1 MSGQHKEIEFERELA
16 EHLAANGWLYS
27 ENDDLYDVD
36 RALVPEDVF
45 AWLQETQKAAFEKFI
60 KPGSPDEHKRRNM
73 LLDRLVASLD
83 KPMTD
88 REGALRTLRKGFN
101 VAGLGAGS
109 AKFDMM
115 QAKPETSLNP
125 STLARYEA
133 NRLRV
138 MRQVH
143 YGDGNKSIDLV
154 FFLNGVPVAT
164 AEVKTENT
172 QTVENA
178 KQQYRE
184 RVLHPKGKKPFALLG
199 NGTRALVHFA
209 VSEDEVWMTTKL
221 DGGKTRFLPFNRG
234 TEDGGAGN
242 PLNPNGQRTAYFW
255 EQVLQ
260 RDAWL
265 AILSRF
271 IWISESR
278 TRDST
283 GRQKRSYTLIF
294 PRFHQWDV
302 VERLGR
308 AVTDPDPDRRF
319 LIQHSAGSGKTNSIA
334 WLAHRLARLQVDN
347 EKVFDTVIVVT
358 DRNVLDAQLQE
369 AIRQIDTDNQSIVG
383 TIDDRAIREYAAL
396 DEENTASKSGALG
409 HAIESGKLIVVVTIQ
424 TFPFILS
431 KLQDPKV
438 FKGRRFAVIADE
450 AHSSQSGNTAA
461 QLKSV
466 LTAEQ
471 KDELAETGEVE
482 VDAEQMMINRMLS
495 QEMSARASH
504 EGVSFFAFTATPK
517 KKTLELF
524 GHRDSDEGEP
534 RPFHLYS
541 MKQAIEE
548 EFILDVLRG
557 YRTYKMYFDLGEKVA
572 GSLDVKVDET
582 KAKKSVMQWVRVNP
596 TTIAQKAAI
605 IVEHFRDNVAHL
617 LDGSAKAMVVSPN
630 RLGAVRYKREIDRYI
645 RSKGLDY
652 ETLVAFS
659 GTVEDAQTSAVLG
672 LESLT
677 EATMNSG
684 ARDLRQEF
692 KSDQYRVMIVANKFQ
707 TGFDQP
713 LLCAMYVDKKLSGIT
728 AVQTLSRLN
737 RTHTTAKG
745 TKKTAGMTQV
755 VDFVNDPAEIQESF
769 EPYFNDAQID
779 ESTDPNLIWDIVS
792 KLDGADIYE
801 DEEVEQV
808 ATVFL
813 TEGTGAGSKVNG
825 KISKSLDPA
834 KKRFRDRWKHAQLT
848 EDRIELNE
856 LDLFRKNTS
865 SFISFYDFMTQVVDY
880 EDTDLAKK
888 AIYLR
893 LLAPQLKDT
902 EVSETIDLSDVELTR
917 LQLVKEQPVDID
929 ISAGGEI
936 TGTTAVGS
944 GEPRDPKLVALLE
957 VVRELSTMLGESEE
971 TTQGAVSTILS
982 KLGEDET
989 LVQQAKSNSESQF
1002 EESPDLQAGT
1012 DEAVLGAGDVLS
1024 RVSEIIF
1031 AGDANAERARQLIG
1045 RAFYHSQR
1053 VDLHP
1058 AEVKL
1063 DNYRTIGDYS
1073 TAKDKTSEV
1082 RSH

>member
-16 EHLAANGWLYS
+16 EYLEAHGWLYS
-27 ENDDLYDVD
+27 DNDDLYDVE
-36 RALVPEDVF
+36 RALVPVDVF
-45 AWLQETQKAAFEKFI
+45 GWLDETQKAAFEKFI
-60 KPGSPDEHKRRNM
+60 KPGSPDEDKRRRM
-73 LLDRLVASLD
+73 LLDRLVKGLD

-101 VAGLGAGS
+101 IAGLGAGS

-125 STLARYEA
+125 TTQAKYEA

-164 AEVKTENT
+164 AELKTENT

-184 RVLHPKGKKPFALLG
+184 RIIKPKGKKPFALLG

-221 DGGKTRFLPFNRG
+221 DGPRTRFLPFNRG

-242 PLNPNGQRTAYFW
+242 PLNPNGQKTAYFW

-278 TRDST
+278 TRDNN

-302 VERLGR
+302 VEKLER
-308 AVTDPDPDRRF
+308 AVTAPNPDRRF

-334 WLAHRLARLQVDN
+334 WLAHRLARLQVNN
-347 EKVFDTVIVVT
+347 EKIFDTVIVVT

-369 AIRQIDTDNQSIVG
+369 AIRQIDTDNQSIVA
-383 TIDDRAIREYAAL
+383 TIDDKAIREYANL
-396 DEENTASKSGALG
+396 SEGNTASKSGALG

-424 TFPFILS
+424 TFPFILDKIQNAS
-431 KLQDPKV
+431 ELKARK
-438 FKGRRFAVIADE
+438 FAIIADE

-466 LTAEQ
+466 LTDEQ

-482 VDAEQMMINRMLS
+482 VDVEQMMINKMLS
-495 QEMSARASH
+495 HEMAARATH
-504 EGVSFFAFTATPK
+504 EGISFFAFTATPK

-524 GHRDSDEGEP
+524 GHRGSDEGEP

-557 YRTYKMYFDLGEKVA
+557 YRTYKMYFDLAEKIEGA
-572 GSLDVKVDET
+572 LDIEVDEA
-582 KAKKSVMQWVRVNP
+582 KAKKEVMQWVKVNP
-596 TTIAQKAAI
+596 KTIDNKAAV
-605 IVEHFRDNVAHL
+605 IVEHFRENVAHL

-630 RLGAVRYKREIDRYI
+630 RFGAVRYKRAIDRYI
-645 RSKGLDY
+645 KTQGLDY
-652 ETLVAFS
+652 GTLVAFS
-659 GTVEDAQTSAVLG
+659 GTVEDTETSAALG
-672 LESLT
+672 LETLT
-677 EATMNSG
+677 EATMNPGS
-684 ARDLRQEF
+684 RDLRQEF

-737 RTHTTAKG
+737 RTHTTARG
-745 TKKTAGMTQV
+745 TKKTAAMTQV
-755 VDFVNDPAEIQESF
+755 VDFVNEPAEIQEAF
-769 EPYFNDAQID
+769 EPYFNDAHID
-779 ESTDPNLIWDIVS
+779 EVTDPNLIWDIVS

-801 DEEVEQV
+801 SEEVEDV
-808 ATVFL
+808 ATAFL
-813 TEGTGAGSKVNG
+813 TEGTGSGSKING
-825 KISKSLDPA
+825 KIAKGLGPA
-834 KKRFRDRWKHAQLT
+834 MKRYRDRWTHAQMT

-856 LDLFRKNTS
+856 LELFRKNTT
-865 SFISFYDFMTQVVDY
+865 SFLNFYDFMTQVVDY

-893 LLAPQLKDT
+893 LLAPHLRDT
-902 EVSETIDLSDVELTR
+902 EVSETIDLTDVELTR
-917 LQLVKEQPVDID
+917 LQLVGEHPVDIAL
-929 ISAGGEI
+929 SAGRVI
-936 TGTTAVGS
+936 TGASAVAS
-944 GEPRDPKLVALLE
+944 GEPRDPKMVALLE

-971 TTQGAVSTILS
+971 TTHGAVSTILA

-1031 AGDANAERARQLIG
+1031 AGDANAERARQLIA
-1045 RAFYHSQR
+1045 RAFYRAQTEGISLSR
-1053 VDLHP
+1053 ASD
-1058 AEVKL
+1058 
-1063 DNYRTIGDYS
+1063 
-1073 TAKDKTSEV
+1073 
-1082 RSH
+1082 